1 MALPQ
6 QILYIDSEYLK
17 AYSHLDGSID
27 AKDMLPSV
35 IQAQDSQI
43 QPLLGTKLYDKLK
56 ELIKDGEVDDAGNE
70 DYKKLLQEY
79 VQMAT
84 LKWTLVHFY
93 PYLQGKILNGTIG
106 SRNVDNITALSQ
118 DEVMRMVDIERT
130 NAQFYSERLIDY
142 LQFNTTK
149 FPEYNT
155 NSNDQM
161 NPEYQTYSEG
171 GLTISGQNSRKRLQN
186 WNCCGW

>member
-1 MALPQ
+1 MALPSQ
-6 QILYIDSEYLK
+6 VIFIDATYIK

-27 AKDMLPSV
+27 EKDLLPSI

-43 QPLLGTKLYDKLK
+43 QPVLGTDLFDKLK
-56 ELIKDGEVDDAGNE
+56 TDITGGTIAGNYE
-70 DYKKLLQEY
+70 TLLQDY

-118 DEVMRMVDIERT
+118 GEVMRLVDIERS
-130 NAQFYSERLIDY
+130 NAQFYTERLIEY
-142 LQFNTTK
+142 MMNNSSL
-149 FPEYNT
+149 FPEYNS
-155 NSNDQM
+155 NSGADM
-161 NPEYQTYSEG
+161 FPETQTYSEG
-171 GLTISGQNSRKRLQN
+171 GLTISGSQRGYNKLSN
-186 WNCCGW
+186 WNCC

>member
-6 QILYIDSEYLK
+6 QILFIDSEYLK

-43 QPLLGTKLYDKLK
+43 QPLLGTKLFNKLK
-56 ELIKDGEVDDAGNE
+56 DLIKTGSISSGNDDYE
-70 DYKKLLQEY
+70 TLLQDY

-118 DEVMRMVDIERT
+118 DEVLRMVDIERT

-142 LQFNTTK
+142 LQYNTEK

-155 NSNDQM
+155 NTKSEI
-161 NPEYQTYSEG
+161 NPEYQTYAEG
-171 GLTISGQNSRKRLQN
+171 GLTISGQNRKNILKN